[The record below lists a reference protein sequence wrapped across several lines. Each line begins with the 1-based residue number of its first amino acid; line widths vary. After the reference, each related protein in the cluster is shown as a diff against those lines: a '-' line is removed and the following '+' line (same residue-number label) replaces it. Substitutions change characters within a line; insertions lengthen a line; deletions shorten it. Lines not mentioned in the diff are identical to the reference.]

1 MRLHIVEL
9 FYRLSLSG
17 IVALRIMSSRNCFA
31 TTAAAATTIAST
43 TTTTTTI
50 AAIIF
55 TTWRP
60 LGSIRRD

>member
-43 TTTTTTI
+43 TTTTI

-60 LGSIRRD
+60 SGSIRRD